1 MNFFRKCCYCLC
13 DKGGSI
19 PLVEEGEDKLDT
31 GIKSKGVNANDEDLF
46 PQKLYRP
53 DEINV
58 IKYVYIYINYFIVP
72 KKYYFINR
80 KRI

>member
-13 DKGGSI
+13 DKAGSI

-31 GIKSKGVNANDEDLF
+31 GIKSKGINANDEDLF
-46 PQKLYRP
+46 PKKLYRP

-58 IKYVYIYINYFIVP
+58 IKYVCYYNLLYSL
-72 KKYYFINR
+72 KKVSFR
-80 KRI
+80 